1 MAKIDLVA
9 EVLKHTDPEII
20 DYLASEARALRAT
33 YKKAV
38 ESGDAQ
44 RLFALSAD
52 LAIVINVIIALDK
65 RNKENDV

>member
-1 MAKIDLVA
+1 MAKIDLTA

-20 DYLASEARALRAT
+20 DYLANEARAVRAV
-33 YKKAV
+33 YKKTL

-44 RLFALSAD
+44 RLFAMSAD
-52 LAIVINVIIALDK
+52 LAILINVIIALDK

>member
-1 MAKIDLVA
+1 MAKIDLIE

-20 DYLASEARALRAT
+20 DYLANEARAVRVV
-33 YKKAV
+33 YKKAL

-44 RLFALSAD
+44 RMFAMSAD
-52 LAIVINVIIALDK
+52 LAILINVIIALDK